1 MELTRKELPKVSY
14 INLCYDIIF
23 FNERYLDLI
32 NFFVS
37 GYKIHL
43 HIYVYVYVIFLFI
56 FVLFL
61 SKLPNSKSEYARYI
75 LCF

>member
-14 INLCYDIIF
+14 INLCYDVIF

-43 HIYVYVYVIFLFI
+43 HV
-56 FVLFL
+56 
-61 SKLPNSKSEYARYI
+61 
-75 LCF
+75 